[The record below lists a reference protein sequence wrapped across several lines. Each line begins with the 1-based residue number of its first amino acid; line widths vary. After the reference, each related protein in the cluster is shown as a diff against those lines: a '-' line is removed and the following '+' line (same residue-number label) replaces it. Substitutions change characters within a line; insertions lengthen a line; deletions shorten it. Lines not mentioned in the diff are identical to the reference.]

1 MHNTIDNWSKIE
13 KFVRTTLFTFQFYS
27 IAQCKQGPC
36 SSKGFPE
43 RLYCIVMFVLQKS
56 IMVKIL
62 VKEKYFSTL
71 RGTRQHCRDNVTLFS
86 GQTIVAYCFLAIFV
100 GGTPVGQRGIIIYR
114 IFFVAEAVT
123 CCCAL
128 VVARPKN
135 WHVASTV

>member
-1 MHNTIDNWSKIE
+1 M
-13 KFVRTTLFTFQFYS
+13 
-27 IAQCKQGPC
+27 
-36 SSKGFPE
+36 
-43 RLYCIVMFVLQKS
+43 
-56 IMVKIL
+56 
-62 VKEKYFSTL
+62 

-128 VVARPKN
+128 VVASQKIGTWPALYNYFKVLLHKSEGVINNVQLDMFPKIQRM
-135 WHVASTV
+135 